1 MISVMRTIVI
11 EGSALVAGEPEQV
24 FDLVADDSNF
34 FVLRPDAVA
43 HRDIVSLPTGG
54 HSCVQV
60 YQLKKR
66 RIEQRSVNQVF
77 ERPTRMV
84 DTGETPG
91 SSSVVTIS
99 FERASGG
106 GTIVRLRQETTPTR
120 RIDPIAAVVSRIR
133 GRRRLTG
140 FLQRL
145 NRLATTRIE

>member
-1 MISVMRTIVI
+1 MMSVVRTIVI
-11 EGSALVAGEPEQV
+11 EESALVAGEPEQV

-43 HRDIVSLPTGG
+43 HRDVVSLPTGG

-60 YQLKKR
+60 YQLNKR

-84 DTGETPG
+84 DTAETPW
-91 SSSVVTIS
+91 SSSVVTMS

-106 GTIVRLRQETTPTR
+106 GTIVRVRQETTPTR
-120 RIDPIAAVVSRIR
+120 RIGPLAAVVSRLR
-133 GRRRLTG
+133 GRRRLAG
-140 FLQRL
+140 FLQTL
-145 NRLATTRIE
+145 NRLATARIE

>member
-1 MISVMRTIVI
+1 MMSVVRTIVV
-11 EGSALVAGEPEQV
+11 EESGVVAGEPEQV

-43 HRDIVSLPTGG
+43 HRDLVSLPTGG

-84 DTGETPG
+84 DTAETPW
-91 SSSVVTIS
+91 SSSVVTMS

-106 GTIVRLRQETTPTR
+106 GRSCEYVRKPHRPVEL
-120 RIDPIAAVVSRIR
+120 AHSRPLCR
-133 GRRRLTG
+133 GYVYGGGSPASCRH
-140 FLQRL
+140 
-145 NRLATTRIE
+145 